1 MTIKYVTITGAD
13 DKTSHEAMI
22 EISKKYPFVEWGI
35 LLSSSVNLIP
45 SQGTPRYPS
54 LEWVKELKR
63 KVEEARMNEEVKMNF
78 SAHLCGGYTREMIE
92 KGTNDLVQENLKDIG
107 RLFGRVQLNFN
118 AGGVDVHEG
127 LYDFITKN
135 SDEIK
140 FILQNNKANAVVIDQ
155 TFKRNIRVDLLW
167 DSSGGRGV
175 VSDDWALP
183 FFERFTGYAGGLNPD
198 NLAEKL
204 EKFFQLQ
211 SPVEIWIDAETG
223 VRTNDE
229 LDLVKVEKFLE
240 IASKYTAPYPK
251 RYDFSKEDRYVIAE
265 FVFSDQA
272 DVLIVSDCTKLVEV
286 LAKHGIIVGKDEWME
301 HIDNKAQG
309 IVSSLRKILTERVA
323 MDQGKE
329 IMNEYYGK

>member
-35 LLSSSVNLIP
+35 LFSPKIIGRESV
-45 SQGTPRYPS
+45 PRYPS

-183 FFERFTGYAGGLNPD
+183 FFERFTGYAGGLSPD
-198 NLAEKL
+198 NLTEKL

-211 SPVEIWIDAETG
+211 SPVEIWIDTETG

-240 IASKYTAPYPK
+240 IASKYTGPYPK

-265 FVFSDQA
+265 FVFSDQS
-272 DVLIVSDCTKLVEV
+272 DILIVSDCTKLVEV

-323 MDQGKE
+323 VDQGKE